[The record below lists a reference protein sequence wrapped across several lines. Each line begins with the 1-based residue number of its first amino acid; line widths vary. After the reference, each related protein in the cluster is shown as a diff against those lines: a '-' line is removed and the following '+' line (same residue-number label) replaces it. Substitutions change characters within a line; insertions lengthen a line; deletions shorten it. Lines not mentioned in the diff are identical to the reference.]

1 MDGLN
6 TAYNNSN
13 DKINISKLTNIVEG
27 LNDDVYEEF
36 DKCKDVTVGNLYTC
50 FNIKAYFQKIN
61 VPEKNDYYKNLSV
74 PFGNLYN
81 VINTE
86 VSSDNDRILADNND
100 PPISYINYIFIANSL
115 NTTMS
120 SMESSMSSM
129 ISFYYYYYYIIYIL
143 NQI

>member
-1 MDGLN
+1 MADLN
-6 TAYNNSN
+6 TAYGNVN
-13 DKINISKLTNIVEG
+13 DKINISKLTGIVKE
-27 LNDDVYEEF
+27 LTDDVYEEF
-36 DKCKDVTVGNLYTC
+36 DKCKDNINNEC
-50 FNIKAYFQKIN
+50 DKIKAYFQKIT

-81 VINTE
+81 AIIPK
-86 VSSDNDRILADNND
+86 VSSESDRILADNND
-100 PPISYINYIFIANSL
+100 PPISYANYIFIANSL